1 MHAGGSC
8 GSLLKACCGSLGR
21 LLGGLGGLLGASWG
35 PLGRLLALLGAPEGQ
50 REAFGGPPEGP
61 LEVLAQRGEFHRL
74 CRRFCWLSLTTP
86 NSART
91 KGEVS
96 FYDKFACFTAL
107 CDCRLRQRSA
117 VFWCVSVTSRGSARS
132 ARTMGEVENYLVLHV

>member
-8 GSLLKACCGSLGR
+8 GSLLRACCGSLGR

-35 PLGRLLALLGAPEGQ
+35 PLGRLLAPLGAPEGQ

-61 LEVLAQRGEFHRL
+61 LEVLARRGEFHRL
-74 CRRFCWLSLTTP
+74 CRRLFGSPLRRLTRRGP
-86 NSART
+86 RAKSF
-91 KGEVS
+91 

-117 VFWCVSVTSRGSARS
+117 VFWCVSVTSRGSAIS